1 MKYLISKGTK
11 IRRLRWTGAVET
23 FVTTRD
29 VLYSD
34 RDVVALTQLDQGFIE
49 FRIPLP
55 VTETTIPI
63 NDPPM
68 PVKKMSPYKSIKVI
82 KDRIHFIAE
91 NESEERTMMN
101 RGFTDCKS
109 SASPVF

>member
-11 IRRLRWTGAVET
+11 IRRIRWTGEVEA

-34 RDVVALTQLDQGFIE
+34 NDVMAVTQLDQGFLE
-49 FRIPLP
+49 FLIPLP
-55 VTETTIPI
+55 PTETTTTI
-63 NDPPM
+63 NAPPM

-82 KDRIHFIAE
+82 KDRIKFIAE
-91 NESEERTMMN
+91 NATEIAVV
-101 RGFTDCKS
+101 DVIKS